1 MDAFSILAFFIIFLL
16 GSSIG
21 SFVNVVIDRLPKAI
35 TIFSGRSQ
43 CDSCKKKLTP
53 FELIPIFSYVFIS
66 GKCRKCGYKISF
78 RVFFVELLVALL
90 AVFLYSQFLFSEMS
104 LFTAV
109 SIFLIFVIFIPI
121 IFIDL
126 AHGIIPDELTILLT
140 GIVSFF
146 VLLSQSSTILSHILS
161 GAVSLL
167 FFLALYFITKG
178 KGMGLG
184 DVKLSFALG
193 LFLGFPKVIA
203 GFYMAFLGGAV
214 ISLVLVVL
222 GKKHFK
228 KGTIPFGPF
237 LVIATF
243 FSYFWG
249 EQLIQLFFKFL

>member
-1 MDAFSILAFFIIFLL
+1 MDVFSIFIVFIL
-16 GSSIG
+16 GSAIG
-21 SFVNVVIDRLPKAI
+21 SFFNVVIDRLPIKK
-35 TIFSGRSQ
+35 TTLSGRSQ
-43 CDSCKKKLTP
+43 CDLCKRKLTP
-53 FELIPIFSYVFIS
+53 FELIPVFSYVFLL
-66 GKCRKCGYKISF
+66 GKCRTCEYKIPL

-90 AVFLYSQFLFSEMS
+90 AIFLYSQFLLHETP
-104 LFTAV
+104 LFIGV
-109 SIFLIFVIFIPI
+109 CIFLIFGLFIPI

-126 AHGIIPDELTILLT
+126 KHGIIPDELTIILT
-140 GIVSFF
+140 IIVSVF
-146 VLLSQSSTILSHILS
+146 VLLLPSSVILSHVLS
-161 GAVSLL
+161 GIASFL
-167 FFLALYFITKG
+167 FFLALFFITKG

-214 ISLVLVVL
+214 ISLLLVFL

-243 FSYFWG
+243 CSYFWG